1 MSNVHDILQTYVGN
15 GSVPGAVGLMARG
28 DRAEVAAAGSADVGG
43 TSPMARDSI
52 FRVASITKPIT
63 AAAVMMLVEDRR
75 IALED
80 PVRQW
85 LPELASPAVVRTPAS
100 PVDDVVP
107 AVRPITVA
115 DLLTFRAGYGFPSDF
130 SLPAVGLL
138 FSELKQGP
146 PQPQLVAAPDEWM
159 AALSRIPLLHQPG
172 EAWLYNTCSDIAGV
186 LIARVSG
193 RPLPEFLAERL
204 FGPLGMVDTGFDIPA
219 GKLAR
224 FTSYYRT
231 DPAGGLE
238 LVDAP
243 GGQWSSLPAF
253 PSAAGG
259 LVSTVDDWHSFA
271 RMLLAG
277 GRAGGRQLLSPA
289 SVRQMTTDQL
299 TQPQRDASRLFLEG
313 QGWGFGGSVDVEA
326 IDPWN
331 VPGRYGWVGGTGTA
345 AHITPSTGTVS
356 ILLSQM
362 EMAGPIA
369 PALMRDFWRHAANA

>member
-1 MSNVHDILQTYVGN
+1 
-15 GSVPGAVGLMARG
+15 
-28 DRAEVAAAGSADVGG
+28 
-43 TSPMARDSI
+43 
-52 FRVASITKPIT
+52 
-63 AAAVMMLVEDRR
+63 
-75 IALED
+75 
-80 PVRQW
+80 
-85 LPELASPAVVRTPAS
+85 
-100 PVDDVVP
+100 
-107 AVRPITVA
+107 
-115 DLLTFRAGYGFPSDF
+115 
-130 SLPAVGLL
+130 
-138 FSELKQGP
+138 
-146 PQPQLVAAPDEWM
+146 
-159 AALSRIPLLHQPG
+159 
-172 EAWLYNTCSDIAGV
+172 
-186 LIARVSG
+186 
-193 RPLPEFLAERL
+193 LPEFLAERL
-204 FGPLGMVDTGFDIPA
+204 FGPLGMVDTGFDVPA

-271 RMLLAG
+271 RMLLVG
-277 GRAGGRQLLSPA
+277 GRVGGRQLLSPA

-356 ILLSQM
+356 ILLSQL
-362 EMAGPIA
+362 EMAGPTA